1 LWFFD
6 FLFLVWCSLV
16 SSVVVSGL
24 TQVLQFPILLYFFFV
39 ARKKEIERNGVVVVV
54 AVAGGGPVEE
64 GEEKTRGSVDE
75 KRSF

>member
-1 LWFFD
+1 MWCFD

-39 ARKKEIERNGVVVVV
+39 ARKKETDVK
-54 AVAGGGPVEE
+54 E
-64 GEEKTRGSVDE
+64 GEENIKQE
-75 KRSF
+75 KFLALTAETEKEKGERSLFSSS